1 MRLSVVIPAYNE
13 VDTLS
18 SLVWAVKSSGVSD
31 LQLIVVDDIVRWYR
45 WIAKRA
51 AWG

>member
-1 MRLSVVIPAYNE
+1 MRFSVVIPVHNE

-31 LQLIVVDDIVRWYR
+31 LQLSCSKVR
-45 WIAKRA
+45 
-51 AWG
+51 